1 MTSQDLFRSFD
12 SEGPRAHYEWA
23 MSVWSPADPLHV
35 PAIQSN
41 FGDLTSLNVP
51 WPFDDWSCCIVLKY
65 LASSHRFSPHHS
77 RYPVDGSIW
86 FKFYLSSV

>member
-23 MSVWSPADPLHV
+23 MSVWSPADPLHI

-41 FGDLTSLNVP
+41 FGDLTSWEGH
-51 WPFDDWSCCIVLKY
+51 WPTKDSSCSTVTSHIT
-65 LASSHRFSPHHS
+65 SSYNFSP
-77 RYPVDGSIW
+77 R
-86 FKFYLSSV
+86 